1 MPEQRVSFRQ
11 KSEYRISKR
20 QKWVFDQTLVKNLNE
35 KEKLEIMTLEEIK
48 GILDAEVLVGSEC
61 MDIEVRDAFAADLLS
76 DVLAFAREG
85 TLLLTGITNPQVIRT
100 AEMLE
105 LIGIVFVRGKR
116 PDEDAIKLAQIKKVP
131 LLSTRYILFETCGRL
146 FKNGLTGCIKRV
158 EDGKKQA

>member
-1 MPEQRVSFRQ
+1 
-11 KSEYRISKR
+11 
-20 QKWVFDQTLVKNLNE
+20 
-35 KEKLEIMTLEEIK
+35 MTLEEIK
-48 GILDAEVLVGSEC
+48 GILGAEVLVGSEC

-105 LIGIVFVRGKR
+105 LIGIVFVRGKK

-158 EDGKKQA
+158 EDDRKQA